1 MRHTPHYV
9 QKGFISMCCD
19 ITNPEAI
26 KPFIYDCLK
35 RHKRRKDFRKM
46 IFQKGFTI
54 DEYNKLKENDPATI
68 DKILSMLSKEMTE
81 EIKNRS
87 IKPFAVTAKERFD
100 SSSGKVRLI
109 GKEKPIQRLYDY
121 VAVRACEN
129 LWHRRLVVQ
138 QCSSI
143 KDRGQVYGMR
153 LIKQYM
159 DQDERAASYAKIHK
173 LRYTRKCRYYVKMD
187 IRHCFQSIDR
197 ELLLSLMK
205 RDLEKEENGAHII
218 YLWSMLLDSYKRAD
232 IDGLM
237 IGSLPSQWAAQYMVS
252 FIYRELAKQNGV
264 SHIVIFMDDILVTSP
279 NRRKLLK
286 AAKKIRT
293 FAKDSLHL
301 TIKPNFAI
309 HKMESKIIQYK
320 GKDRRLDTGVDMMG
334 YVVHKNGKV
343 TIRARTFIHA
353 RRMVLRY
360 QQNGHLTY
368 RQAKRLIS
376 YKGAFVHSNCR
387 KAWKDYNLSK
397 VFSYC
402 AKVVSNYEKRK
413 QNGRNMGTV
422 QQ

>member
-1 MRHTPHYV
+1 
-9 QKGFISMCCD
+9 MCCD
-19 ITNPEAI
+19 ITNPEVI

-35 RHKRRKDFRKM
+35 RHKGRKDFRKL
-46 IFQKGFTI
+46 ILQKGFTP
-54 DEYNKLKENDPATI
+54 DEYKKLKENDPATV
-68 DKILSMLSKEMTE
+68 DRILSCLSEEIAT
-81 EIKNRS
+81 EIKNQS
-87 IKPFAVTAKERFD
+87 IEPFIVTAKERFD

-109 GKEKPIQRLYDY
+109 GKEKPLQRFYDY
-121 VAVRACEN
+121 IAVRSCEN
-129 LWHRRLVVQ
+129 LWHRRLVIQ

-153 LIKQYM
+153 LIKRYM
-159 DQDERAASYAKIHK
+159 DEDERAANYAKTHK

-197 ELLLSLMK
+197 ELLLSLMG
-205 RDLEKEENGAHII
+205 RDIEKKENKENGEPIL
-218 YLWSMLLDSYKRAD
+218 YLWHMLIDSYKQAG

-252 FIYRELAKQNGV
+252 FIYRELAKQDGI

-286 AAKKIRT
+286 AVKKVRKY
-293 FAKDSLHL
+293 AEDRMHL

-309 HKMESKIIQYK
+309 RKMESKIIQYK

-334 YVVHKNGKV
+334 YVVHRNGKI

-360 QQNGHLTY
+360 QQNGRLTY
-368 RQAKRLIS
+368 KQAKRLIS
-376 YKGAFVHSNCR
+376 FKGAFTHSNCR
-387 KAWKDYNLSK
+387 KAWEKYNLSK

-413 QNGRNMGTV
+413 QNGRSMGTV
-422 QQ
+422 Q